1 MLCRVCRSR
10 RLSSQSLAQV
20 LIWRR
25 YTDNNGRVGMARP
38 ASLRGATPVTKS
50 PAGFCLCG
58 GAAVKRPWGYATHL
72 IDCYHAPFWR
82 HMDAFIESGVA
93 VPSCMECGR
102 PVKVRDNCEPVCLDC
117 TWGSAP
123 ERATEEVRALRH
135 WPEGRPVV
143 PCWRLFKEPRVL
155 QGSVELLPD
164 HMCEFLWRASTLRW
178 ANEHFCPPGGAVP
191 QNNGDTWTPTDLDF
205 DYWQLRWPLPIGAG
219 SIARQADSFARGEVP
234 MGMLPPV
241 LRDENG
247 DFPPEILTP
256 AVSVH
261 GGRIVLED
269 GCPAPYRLPLIAA
282 RAIAAAG
289 ATLAPRA
296 PFGGDEHA
304 MWAQRIQVDGRGAD
318 VFGTATLN
326 PQDSLDITWGPLR
339 ARWMEGDEIDLRRRL
354 PIALRN
360 CVTMWNRAQNKP
372 DARPGRKRGRVTSV
386 EELADAKRRA
396 SERADGPVNQLEIA
410 EEARVS
416 VKTASRVLGDARKT
430 WDDL

>member
-1 MLCRVCRSR
+1 M
-10 RLSSQSLAQV
+10 
-20 LIWRR
+20 
-25 YTDNNGRVGMARP
+25 
-38 ASLRGATPVTKS
+38 
-50 PAGFCLCG
+50 
-58 GAAVKRPWGYATHL
+58 KRPWGYATHL

-178 ANEHFCPPGGAVP
+178 ANEHFCPPGGALP
-191 QNNGDTWTPTDLDF
+191 QNNGDAWTPTDLDF

-234 MGMLPPV
+234 MEMLPPV

-282 RAIAAAG
+282 RAMPQPGQLLHHAHRLAAMNVRCGRSESKSTGAG
-289 ATLAPRA
+289 PMYSVQPHSNPKTRWISR
-296 PFGGDEHA
+296 GD
-304 MWAQRIQVDGRGAD
+304 RC
-318 VFGTATLN
+318 
-326 PQDSLDITWGPLR
+326 GPVG
-339 ARWMEGDEIDLRRRL
+339 W
-354 PIALRN
+354 
-360 CVTMWNRAQNKP
+360 
-372 DARPGRKRGRVTSV
+372 RVTKSTFV
-386 EELADAKRRA
+386 E
-396 SERADGPVNQLEIA
+396 G
-410 EEARVS
+410 
-416 VKTASRVLGDARKT
+416 SR
-430 WDDL
+430 